1 MPGDHSEEVSSARYE
16 QVTPRNGKNKNKLN
30 MNNSLI
36 TTRLQSILLL
46 FVALFLTTNCQ
57 SQPPLKEV
65 RLDAKHIVYMLDST
79 AAAHA
84 ITYDKRN
91 GYFEKVTLAEMSIQM
106 KKELGAAD
114 TRENFLPAYIEFLKS
129 DVADY
134 SHAESK
140 FTAEVIEK
148 VFKTSEA
155 FAPGVFPDTLLLIK
169 TKGRHYGDGVW
180 YTRENCI
187 VIPANELVSRKTNPF
202 TTTMFHE
209 LFHVYSRLQPKKSAQ
224 LYQLIGFEAIGY
236 QNLRMPPQ
244 LSERILHNPDGVDFA
259 QKISLK
265 QSDGTVKQ
273 AVPVI
278 YANKTGYKTGNDEFF
293 GYVEFNLFEINQNA
307 DGAWQILTREDGFT
321 STLSLD
327 SQPDFFAQIRDNTG
341 YIIHPDEVL
350 ADNFSFV
357 MVRQKSPALTEKFS
371 AAGKQ
376 LLTEIEK
383 VLKGK

>member
-1 MPGDHSEEVSSARYE
+1 
-16 QVTPRNGKNKNKLN
+16 

-36 TTRLQSILLL
+36 MRRLQGAMLLVLVLSI
-46 FVALFLTTNCQ
+46 ATNCQ

-65 RLDAKHIVYMLDST
+65 RLDAKHIVYLLDST
-79 AAAHA
+79 AASHA
-84 ITYDKRN
+84 ITYDKRD
-91 GYFEKVTLAEMSIQM
+91 GYFEKVTLVEMSIQM
-106 KKELGAAD
+106 RKELAATD
-114 TRENFLPAYIEFLKS
+114 TREKWLPGYIEFLKS

-148 VFKTSEA
+148 VFKTSQS

-187 VIPANELVSRKTNPF
+187 VIPANELGSRKTNPF
-202 TTTMFHE
+202 TTTMYHE

-259 QKISLK
+259 QKITLK

-278 YANKTGYKTGNDEFF
+278 YANKTGYRSGINEFF

-307 DGAWQILTREDGFT
+307 DSTWQILTKEDGFT

-357 MVRQKSPALTEKFS
+357 MVRQKSPAMTEKFS